1 MLAPMADVRL
11 YSLAGCHLCDD
22 AREVVREA
30 CSEAGVEWAEID
42 ISADA
47 DVAETYGEMVPVLVV
62 DGQVVGYWRLDSAR
76 VRAALG
82 V

>member
-1 MLAPMADVRL
+1 MADVRL
-11 YSLAGCHLCDD
+11 YSLAGCHLCED

-30 CSEAGVEWAEID
+30 CSEAGAEWVEVD

-47 DVAETYGEMVPVLVV
+47 DAAAAYGEMVPVLVV
-62 DGQVVGYWRLDSAR
+62 DGQVAGYWRLDPAR

-82 V
+82 I